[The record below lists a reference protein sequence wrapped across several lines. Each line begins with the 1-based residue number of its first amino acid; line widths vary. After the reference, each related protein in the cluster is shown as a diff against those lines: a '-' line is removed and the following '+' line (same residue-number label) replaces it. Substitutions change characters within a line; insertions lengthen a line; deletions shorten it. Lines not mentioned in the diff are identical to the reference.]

1 MLGASI
7 LSSSSFRSLCY
18 SAICTWSK
26 LKSTGTYGFSAMLMS
41 SCADD
46 CVGLLS
52 AAVTVG
58 KMPVSEGDKVVLSGF
73 FISAE
78 LVSLAPILI
87 MFVLEACAFV
97 TDYLGRS
104 HRFTS

>member
-1 MLGASI
+1 
-7 LSSSSFRSLCY
+7 
-18 SAICTWSK
+18 
-26 LKSTGTYGFSAMLMS
+26 MLMS

-46 CVGLLS
+46 CIGLLS

-78 LVSLAPILI
+78 LVSLAPILF
-87 MFVLEACAFV
+87 MFVLAAYAFV